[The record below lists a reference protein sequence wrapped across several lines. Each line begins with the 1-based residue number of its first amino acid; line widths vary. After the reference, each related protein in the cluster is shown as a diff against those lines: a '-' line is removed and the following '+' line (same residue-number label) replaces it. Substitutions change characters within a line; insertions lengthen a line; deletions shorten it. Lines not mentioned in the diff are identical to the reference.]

1 MGDKRVGI
9 SQMDNEA
16 LKKEVFD
23 KGLALLVEAGKLTQ
37 ADLADAKVEF
47 GYLLTIEGHGMET
60 LFKILQ
66 GGNTYYIVSQNGKL
80 AIWDA
85 DEVQYAATVEFIG
98 MQYPI

>member
-1 MGDKRVGI
+1 MGDRHVGI
-9 SQMDNEA
+9 SQMNNEA
-16 LKKEVFD
+16 LKKEVTEQ
-23 KGLALLVEAGKLTQ
+23 GLALLVEAGKLTQ

-66 GGNTYYIVSQNGKL
+66 GGNTYYIVSRNGKL

>member
-37 ADLADAKVEF
+37 ADLADAKAEF
-47 GYLLTIEGHGMET
+47 GYLLDIQDHGMET
-60 LFKILQ
+60 LFKVLQ
-66 GGNTYYIVSQNGKL
+66 GGNTYYIGSMNGEL
-80 AIWDA
+80 SVWDA
-85 DEVQYAATVEFIG
+85 DEDQFAAMVELIA